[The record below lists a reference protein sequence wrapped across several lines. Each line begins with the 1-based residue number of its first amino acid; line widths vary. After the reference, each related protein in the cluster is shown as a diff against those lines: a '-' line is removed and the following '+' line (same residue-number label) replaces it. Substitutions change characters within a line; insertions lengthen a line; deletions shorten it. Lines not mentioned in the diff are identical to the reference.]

1 MREPHPI
8 PVLDSNYIWLLRSNQ
23 PQDRGA
29 WVIDPGEAQPVED
42 YLEAQ
47 GLNLA
52 GILITHHH
60 WDHTNG
66 LPKLLKR
73 HPVPVYGPN
82 SVQAVTHPLTE
93 GGCFSLA
100 DADWEV
106 LAVPGH
112 TVDHLAYLARDQDQ
126 TQALRLFCGDAL
138 FAGGCGRLFEGTP
151 AMALAS
157 LHKLASLPGTTGV
170 YCTHEYTVKNLQFAL
185 SVDPDNPAVRE
196 RLAQVKHLRDTG
208 RPSLPSTIAL
218 ERQTNPF
225 LRSSDPAIRG
235 RLEAWS
241 GRNLTTEVDTF
252 AELRQSK
259 DRA

>member
-1 MREPHPI
+1 MHEPHPI
-8 PVLDSNYIWLLRSNQ
+8 PALDSNYIWLLRGDQ
-23 PQDRGA
+23 PADQDA
-29 WVIDPGEAQPVED
+29 WVIDPGDADPVER
-42 YLEAQ
+42 YLDAQ

-73 HPVPVYGPN
+73 HPVPVYGPG
-82 SVQAVTHPLTE
+82 SVSAVTRLLVE
-93 GGCFSLA
+93 GDCFSLA
-100 DADWEV
+100 GANWDV

-126 TQALRLFCGDAL
+126 ARAFRLFCGDAL

-151 AMALAS
+151 EMALTS
-157 LHKLASLPGTTGV
+157 LHKLARLPETTGV

-185 SVDPDNPAVRE
+185 SVDRDNPALQE
-196 RLAQVKHLRDTG
+196 RLVKVKRRLEQGH
-208 RPSLPSTIAL
+208 PSLPSNIAL

-225 LRSSDPAIRG
+225 LRSSDPAIRA

-241 GRNLTTEVDTF
+241 GRDLATEVDTF
-252 AELRQSK
+252 TELRRRK
-259 DRA
+259 DLT

>member
-1 MREPHPI
+1 MHEPHPI
-8 PVLDSNYIWLLRSNQ
+8 PALDSNYIWLLRGDD

-29 WVIDPGEAQPVED
+29 WVIDPGEAGPVEH
-42 YLEAQ
+42 YLEER
-47 GLNLA
+47 GLHLS

-66 LPKLLKR
+66 LPKLLKQY
-73 HPVPVYGPN
+73 PVPVYGPD
-82 SVQAVTHPLTE
+82 SVHSVTHPLIE
-93 GGCFSLA
+93 GDCFSLA

-112 TVDHLAYLARDQDQ
+112 TVDHLAYLARDWDQ
-126 TQALRLFCGDAL
+126 TRAFRLFCGDAL

-151 AMALAS
+151 EMALSS
-157 LHKLASLPGTTGV
+157 LRKLANLPETTGV

-185 SVDPDNPAVRE
+185 SVDRDNPDLQE
-196 RLAQVKHLRDTG
+196 RLARTKALRETG

-225 LRSSDPAIRG
+225 LRSSDPAIKAS
-235 RLEAWS
+235 LEAGS
-241 GRNLTTEVDTF
+241 RRSLATEVDTF
-252 AELRQSK
+252 AELRRRK

>member
-1 MREPHPI
+1 MHEPHPI
-8 PVLDSNYIWLLRSNQ
+8 PALDSNYIWILCGDQ
-23 PQDRGA
+23 PGNKDA

-42 YLEAQ
+42 HLEAQ

-73 HPVPVYGPN
+73 HPVPVYGPS
-82 SVQAVTHPLTE
+82 SVQSVTHPLAE
-93 GGCFSLA
+93 GDCFSLL

-112 TVDHLAYLARDQDQ
+112 TVDHLAYLARDQEQ
-126 TQALRLFCGDAL
+126 TRACRLFCGDAL

-151 AMALAS
+151 EMALTS
-157 LHKLASLPGTTGV
+157 LHKLAGLPETTGV
-170 YCTHEYTVKNLQFAL
+170 YSAHEYTVKNLQFAL
-185 SVDPDNPAVRE
+185 SVDKDNPVLQK
-196 RLAQVKHLRDTG
+196 RLAQVTRLREAA

-218 ERQTNPF
+218 ERQTNLF
-225 LRSSDPAIRG
+225 LRSNDPAVRAS
-235 RLEAWS
+235 LEAWS
-241 GRNLTTEVDTF
+241 QRSLTTEVDTF
-252 AELRQSK
+252 AELRRRK

>member
-1 MREPHPI
+1 MHEPHPI
-8 PVLDSNYIWLLRSNQ
+8 PALDSNYIWLLRDDD

-29 WVIDPGEAQPVED
+29 WVIDPGEAGPVEH
-42 YLEAQ
+42 YLEEQ
-47 GLNLA
+47 GLHLS

-66 LPKLLKR
+66 LPKLLKQ
-73 HPVPVYGPN
+73 HPVPVYGPD
-82 SVQAVTHPLTE
+82 SVGSVTHPLSE
-93 GGCFSLA
+93 GDRFNLA

-112 TVDHLAYLARDQDQ
+112 TVDHLAYLAQDRGQ
-126 TQALRLFCGDAL
+126 TRAFRLFCGDAL

-151 AMALAS
+151 EMALTS
-157 LHKLASLPGTTGV
+157 LHKLAKLPESTGV

-185 SVDPDNPAVRE
+185 SVDRKNSAVQE
-196 RLAQVKHLRDTG
+196 RLEWVKHLRETG

-225 LRSSDPAIRG
+225 LRSSEPAIKAC
-235 RLEAWS
+235 LEAWS
-241 GRNLTTEVDTF
+241 RRSLTTEVDTF
-252 AELRQSK
+252 AELRRRK